1 MFDFLELD
9 DVLDLHEESLRRYGG
24 ATGLREPG
32 LLDSALASA
41 VNTFL
46 YANGDE
52 FDVAAAYAFHLAESQ
67 CFFDGNKRTG
77 IGSALLFLK
86 INGIPAQGTP
96 AIEKQLH
103 AAMIAIAKHEL
114 DKPGLAALF
123 REIFR

>member
-1 MFDFLELD
+1 MFDFLEIA

-41 VNTFL
+41 LNTFL
-46 YANGDE
+46 YAQGDE

-77 IGSALLFLK
+77 IAAALLFMKL
-86 INGIPAQGTP
+86 NAIPAHGTP
-96 AIEKQLH
+96 AIEVQLYD
-103 AAMIAIAKHEL
+103 AMIAIAKHEM
-114 DKPGLAALF
+114 DKPGLAELL
-123 REIFR
+123 RRIFQ